1 MTETND
7 VTALVD
13 RYIAM
18 WNETDPA
25 RRAALVAEIWTAT
38 ADYRDPVLRG
48 EGRDGIVAMVGQ
60 VHQRFPGHR
69 FTRTTPVDSLGD
81 RARFGWALGPE
92 DGPPV
97 VAGVDFAAIDDGRL
111 AAVTGFFDAVAP
123 QPAA

>member
-25 RRAALVAEIWTAT
+25 R
-38 ADYRDPVLRG
+38 VLRG

-60 VHQRFPGHR
+60 VHERFPGHR
-69 FTRTTPVDSLGD
+69 FTRTSPVDSHGD

-111 AAVTGFFDAVAP
+111 AAVTGFFDAVAQ